1 MNTNQINAKKELF
14 IRAMEKD
21 NKDLI
26 HAVAPAE
33 MMTIIHKCD
42 PLHHHNGENHL
53 LEISNADELCFDNYC
68 FDNHCGESDY
78 MVARD
83 TFLMDPVRAELNKI
97 KYEKGLITDDE
108 LLAFALFLVGDSL
121 IVKEHEEDEDID
133 YRATANLVNHVAS
146 RLKFLSSCMNLARYD
161 MLNTIIQFARQDM
174 DTPIDTSYCFDE
186 VEMEDGGVLDYYGRM
201 TDVKEFTK
209 LHDMKENLHIIARKA
224 AEQMVEEYRKKYP
237 NVGGKK
243 KEYEEEPLVE
253 RDFEG

>member
-26 HAVAPAE
+26 HAVAPAG

-121 IVKEHEEDEDID
+121 IVQENEEDEDVD
-133 YRATANLVNHVAS
+133 YRAKANLVNHVAS
-146 RLKFLSSCMNLARYD
+146 RLKFLASCMNLARYD
-161 MLNTIIQFARQDM
+161 MLNTVIQFARQEM
-174 DTPIDTSYCFDE
+174 DTPIDTSYCLDE
-186 VEMEDGGVLDYYGRM
+186 VEMKDSGVLNYYDRM
-201 TDVKEFTK
+201 TNVKAFTR
-209 LHDMKENLHIIARKA
+209 LHDMEEGLRVLARKA
-224 AEQMVEEYRKKYP
+224 SEKMLEEYRKK
-237 NVGGKK
+237 VGDKK
-243 KEYEEEPLVE
+243 IESEEEPLVE

>member
-53 LEISNADELCFDNYC
+53 LEISNADELCFDDYC

-146 RLKFLSSCMNLARYD
+146 RLKFLASCMNLARYD
-161 MLNTIIQFARQDM
+161 MLNTVIQFVRQEM
-174 DTPIDTSYCFDE
+174 DTPIDTSYCLDE
-186 VEMEDGGVLDYYGRM
+186 VEMKDSGVLNYYDRM
-201 TDVKEFTK
+201 TNVKAFTR
-209 LHDMKENLHIIARKA
+209 LHDMEEGLRVLARKA
-224 AEQMVEEYRKKYP
+224 SEKMLEEYRKK
-237 NVGGKK
+237 VGDKK
-243 KEYEEEPLVE
+243 IESEEEPLVE